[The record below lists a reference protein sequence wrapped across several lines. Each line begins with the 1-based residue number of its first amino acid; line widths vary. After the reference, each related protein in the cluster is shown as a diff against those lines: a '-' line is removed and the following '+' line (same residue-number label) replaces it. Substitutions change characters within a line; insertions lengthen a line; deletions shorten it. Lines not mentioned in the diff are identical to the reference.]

1 MSRSRWHRIQ
11 VGVSLA
17 ALCFAVGCS
26 TLPTAPQVRT
36 ESGAAPART
45 EEPRSPGAA
54 LIQSATSTKT
64 ITGLLGGTVSAGK
77 FKVVIPPLALAGT
90 ATVTVTQ
97 SDLSQPVVDLA
108 ITPASAN
115 RFRVPVILIADASG
129 MGLKTLSVSYIS
141 YFNPATGAWQ
151 RVVGSSI
158 DLKLLTVQAPLWH
171 FSTYRVESKAGW

>member
-1 MSRSRWHRIQ
+1 
-11 VGVSLA
+11 
-17 ALCFAVGCS
+17 
-26 TLPTAPQVRT
+26 
-36 ESGAAPART
+36 
-45 EEPRSPGAA
+45 

-64 ITGLLGGTVSAGK
+64 ISGLLGGTVSAGK

-97 SDLSQPVVDLA
+97 SDLSKPVVELA

-115 RFRVPVILIADASG
+115 RFRVPVTLIAQGSG
-129 MGLKTLSVSYIS
+129 LDLRTLSASYIS
-141 YFNPATGAWQ
+141 YFNPATGTWQ
-151 RVVGSSI
+151 RVLGSTV